1 MGAGIAYW
9 GTGVS
14 SDVVSKTIAPGATA
28 TNQYLTEAAAVP
40 GCTGGKKLHYNTGR
54 DFGVLDIHSDSV
66 TIR

>member
-28 TNQYLTEAAAVP
+28 TKEYLTEAAAVP
-40 GCTGGKKLHYNTGR
+40 GCTGGKKTALYLWEGLGR
-54 DFGVLDIHSDSV
+54 ECLTSIQ
-66 TIR
+66 IL